1 MSIHLLVP
9 GPLDTVSGG
18 NIYDRRMVEGLRA
31 LGETVDRVA
40 AWCGLYQ
47 HAWHP
52 TMLRVSLFVCLYGAV
67 ALYIYR

>member
-1 MSIHLLVP
+1 MPREVVFFDIYMPNLTQLFLLTLLV
-9 GPLDTVSGG
+9 GWG
-18 NIYDRRMVEGLRA
+18 I
-31 LGETVDRVA
+31 DRVA